1 MIKLKR
7 SRGPRQLLLPAE
19 DVNLERS
26 EALRYYQAM
35 ADAREEF
42 KFRVYRQPYVKDELE
57 RIFSKKCAYCESRY
71 IVTQPVDVEHFR
83 PKAAVKVGREKRLG
97 YYWLASDWSNLL
109 PSCIRCNRSNTY
121 LMPNN
126 KKVTMG
132 KANLFPLQDETK
144 RASKPGEERNEKP
157 LLLNPCHDDPSK
169 HLKFTKDGVVTPV
182 VNRRGDASA
191 KGEKSIHIYGL
202 CRPELVEE
210 RAKHA
215 KSILAQ
221 IVRVKDALANSQK
234 YPQDQNFE
242 QVFDRELAVLEDFL
256 KPNQPYVALARQLT
270 ADFLNSLERQ
280 R

>member
-7 SRGPRQLLLPAE
+7 LPGPQQLLVPAD
-19 DVNLERS
+19 DVGLERS
-26 EALRYYQAM
+26 NALKFYQALS
-35 ADAREEF
+35 DAKKEF
-42 KFRVYRQPYVKDELE
+42 KFQIYRQPYVKEAIE
-57 RIFSKKCAYCESRY
+57 KIFSKKCAYCETRY

-83 PKAAVKVGREKRLG
+83 PKGAVKVGKAKRLG
-97 YYWLASDWSNLL
+97 YYWLASEWTNLL

-132 KANLFPLQDETK
+132 KANFFPLLDETR
-144 RASKPGEERNEKP
+144 RASKPGDEFNEKP
-157 LLLNPCHDDPSK
+157 LLLNPCKDDPSK
-169 HLKFTKDGVVTPV
+169 HLVFTEEGVVRPV
-182 VNRRGDASA
+182 VNSKGVASA

-221 IVRVKDALANSQK
+221 IERVKEALANSQK
-234 YPQDQNFE
+234 YPNDTNFE
-242 QVFDRELAVLEDFL
+242 QVFDRELGVLEDFL
-256 KPNQPYVALARQLT
+256 KPEQQYVALARQLT
-270 ADFLNSLERQ
+270 ANFLKSTGKR